1 MITSPGTVTAALSQ
15 NNPALEALQT
25 YKQRDLSKGTRA
37 FPNSSDRRVDSGR
50 LRSRS
55 EIQSSRKC
63 PYYEAELLQDYGIK
77 PLPSSRPIPAERDW
91 LEGV

>member
-1 MITSPGTVTAALSQ
+1 MAALPQ

-37 FPNSSDRRVDSGR
+37 FSNASHRRADSER

-63 PYYEAELLQDYGIK
+63 SHYEAELLQDYGIK
-77 PLPSSRPIPAERDW
+77 PLPGSRPIPAERAQ